1 MNPGALNK
9 RITIQSPLEVPGDY
23 GEPTTQWTDVISTFA
38 SIRAATSK
46 EVYAA
51 QGYTSQITHLITIRW
66 RPGIRSNQRVI
77 YRDRLFEIQAVTD
90 PDERRAQLNL
100 LCIEINGPETA

>member
-51 QGYTSQITHLITIRW
+51 QGYTSQ
-66 RPGIRSNQRVI
+66 
-77 YRDRLFEIQAVTD
+77 AVTD

>member
-9 RITIQSPLEVPGDY
+9 RITIQSPVEVPGEY
-23 GEPTTQWTDVISTFA
+23 GQPVTEWQDVITTFA
-38 SIRAATSK
+38 SIHAVTSK

-51 QGYTSQITHLITIRW
+51 QGYTSQVSHTITIRW

-77 YRDRLFEIQAVTD
+77 YRDRIFEIQDALD
-90 PDERRAQLNL
+90 PDERRVQLNL
-100 LCIEINGPETA
+100 LCIERNGPETA